1 MKLIL
6 LLVLFSLHTSNYAQ
20 ETEDKAP
27 IPKNL
32 IYGSFGSAFFKYTY
46 NFFYERTFFSDHS
59 NSFGMRLG
67 GGYFDGYTNRGSN
80 FNVQFVAVAQG
91 IEIGLGMTFR
101 EFEPDKINR
110 KSIAANIG
118 YRGFTKNRVFM
129 YRLGLSIP
137 EGIYVGVGF
146 GFGKRE

>member
-1 MKLIL
+1 
-6 LLVLFSLHTSNYAQ
+6 
-20 ETEDKAP
+20 
-27 IPKNL
+27 
-32 IYGSFGSAFFKYTY
+32 
-46 NFFYERTFFSDHS
+46 
-59 NSFGMRLG
+59 MRLG